1 MTRMSVRVVGLREL
15 RRTLR
20 RAQADMADL
29 KTANAKAAALVAAA
43 ARPRSPRK
51 TGRAAST
58 VRGNRAVGRAVVL
71 AGGARAPYVPV
82 IYWGWP
88 ARSIPARPWIAETAR
103 ATEPQWL
110 DAYAR
115 DIQAALDKVRG
126 A

>member
-1 MTRMSVRVVGLREL
+1 MRMHVRVVGLREL

-29 KTANAKAAALVAAA
+29 KTANARAAATVANA

-51 TGRAAST
+51 TGRLAST
-58 VRGNRAVGRAVVL
+58 VRGNRAVGRAVVS
-71 AGGARAPYVPV
+71 AGGARAPYAPV

-88 ARSIPARPWIAETAR
+88 ARSIPARPWIAQTAR

-110 DAYAR
+110 AEYVR
-115 DIQAALDKVRG
+115 DVQAALDRVRG
-126 A
+126 AT